1 MIPRYAISLLS
12 GVLVTFTLLWIM
24 QVLIATGKRA
34 IVDDADINLGDFI
47 RVKKEEVVRRDEDE
61 PEKPPEVDEPPPDT
75 PPQQTDDLDTSQTL
89 SIGGPAGKLQLGKMG
104 AGRIGLGDGD
114 FLPIVKVAPLY
125 PRRAQT
131 RGLEGQCLVEFT
143 VDSIGAVKDAFVI
156 ECTSSLFQ
164 KASLNA
170 VLKFKYKPRVIDGV
184 AEEVTGVQHI
194 ITFKLE
200 D

>member
-104 AGRIGLGDGD
+104 GGRIGLGDGD
-114 FLPIVKVAPLY
+114 YLPIVKVAPLY

-143 VDSIGAVKDAFVI
+143 VDTIGAVKDAFVV

-184 AEEVTGVQHI
+184 AEEVSGVQHI